1 MKWVKGTIAAAG
13 VLAALLLGAGCETLG
28 PETNSSTDKDRL
40 GAIEIKIND
49 LVLDYVSCLDG
60 DKTDWKYFT
69 VPGEGKIAVTFAF
82 DEPAAG
88 GTVVIRKPTGEEMY
102 RLPFKPGSRNI
113 QIFDAIPGHYY
124 LEIFCEAYKSEYTVE
139 VSIP

>member
-1 MKWVKGTIAAAG
+1 MTWVKGTIAAAG

-60 DKTDWKYFT
+60 DKTDWEYSA
-69 VPGEGKIAVTFAF
+69 VPGEGLLAAASAF
-82 DEPAAG
+82 GEPAAG

>member
-1 MKWVKGTIAAAG
+1 MRLFKRG
-13 VLAALLLGAGCETLG
+13 LALLSAFTLMICAACETLG
-28 PETNSSTDKDRL
+28 PETNSGDDKDRL

-49 LVLDYVSCLDG
+49 LVLDHVTCIDG

-69 VPGEGKIAVTFAF
+69 VPGEGRIAVTFAF

-88 GTVVIRKPTGEEMY
+88 GTVVIRTATGEEMH
-102 RLPFKPGSRNI
+102 RLRFKPGSRNI
-113 QIFDAIPGHYY
+113 QEFDAIPGHYY
-124 LEIFCEAYKSEYTVE
+124 LEIFCEAFQSEYTIE